1 MYALISSDN
10 QVVKYPLSINQWR
23 VEHPSVSLPER
34 PTKQQ
39 LEEFGIV
46 EVVFSIPPNKQSIF
60 NYEETVELNDD
71 GLWQQAWIITDAS
84 EEEIYSRTTEQSVK
98 TRQLRNEKLAEC
110 DWTQLTD
117 APVDTA
123 AWATYR
129 QELRDLT
136 AQEGFPWEVVWP
148 EAP

>member
-1 MYALISSDN
+1 MYALISPDN

-46 EVVFSIPPNKQSIF
+46 KVEFSNPPNQQYIF
-60 NYEETVELNDD
+60 NYEETVELNDN
-71 GLWQQAWIITDAS
+71 GLWQRAWIITDAS

-117 APVDTA
+117 APVNKA

-129 QELRDLT
+129 QKLRDLT
-136 AQEGFPWEVVWP
+136 AQEGFPWEVQWP